1 MEKKTSSLRLTILAC
16 CVLHNI
22 CIIVGDPSTIDPV
35 EDDHEDE
42 DSFNGDM
49 QLGASDIRDNIIQYL
64 SLPKTKMEV
73 LFYCYFQKYTFLL
86 GISRAKNL
94 LCFPLL
100 CKYVFVK
107 NCYCY
112 LSNVKIETIFLLV
125 HLPN

>member
-1 MEKKTSSLRLTILAC
+1 MEKKTSSLPLTILAC

-22 CIIVGDPSTIDPV
+22 CIIVGDPRTIDPV
-35 EDDHEDE
+35 EDYHEDE